1 MPVLEWHTA
10 ERGVRV
16 VNEIESLQAQCKEL
30 RFALDR
36 EIGENR
42 KNGAMYEEKC
52 EEVRQ
57 LEKRIEF
64 LLGAIEAYKYCVD
77 NIRR

>member
-1 MPVLEWHTA
+1 MNTEA
-10 ERGVRV
+10 
-16 VNEIESLQAQCKEL
+16 LQAEIKEL

-36 EIGENR
+36 EIDERNKIGL
-42 KNGAMYEEKC
+42 MYEELLK
-52 EEVRQ
+52 EKAE

-64 LLGAIEAYKYCVD
+64 HLGQIEAYKYCVD